1 MGAFEAIKAGVFILA
16 GMALGWLFSSAYS
29 GAVTVPAAREAG
41 RVEERIGWQTRQ
53 AAAEARARQAQ
64 AEAQSSID
72 AIEREYYERDK
83 GRALQIDALETAL
96 EKERA
101 NEPSSAGRACVCRPA
116 IPRGVRDALD
126 AAGRG
131 AAARPAPAKPPAA
144 LR

>member
-16 GMALGWLFSSAYS
+16 GLALGWLFSSVYS

-41 RVEERIGWQTRQ
+41 RIEERVGWQTRQ
-53 AAAEARARQAQ
+53 AAADAKARQDQAQ
-64 AEAQSSID
+64 AQAAVD
-72 AIEREYYERDK
+72 AIEQEYYERDK
-83 GRALQIDALETAL
+83 GRTLQIDALETAL

-116 IPRGVRDALD
+116 IPRGVRDAISN
-126 AAGRG
+126 AGR
-131 AAARPAPAKPPAA
+131 ANPARPAPAKPPAA